1 MSRTTDEALAATV
14 VRTGVGPFPDAALER
29 AYRRDY
35 FELSIRTVRSAIGL
49 AIALFVLFSLVDP
62 YVVPG
67 AEVALRSV
75 RLGFVA
81 PTLVAVLVWS
91 YSRHFRDHLV
101 AGQFLTVM
109 IGGSALIFMG
119 TLGDHVVADAQY
131 VGLLLAVMW
140 THSVSRLPFAAA
152 TLATTFLTAG
162 YLGVELILDRLT
174 TTALL
179 NNGLLL
185 ASAHLIGMIASYHLE
200 SGFRR
205 DFQQRM
211 LLDQRRRALEESI
224 DSLHEAEGRVS
235 ELESRAPDSI
245 ENLPRW
251 AEQIVREIRRTVN
264 AAEVRVW
271 RCADGEPVA
280 LTEGDL
286 QPPSRDEVRA
296 AGQMSTDAL
305 GNVIVPLSGLSGELF
320 GVIVIASP
328 ANWGSPE
335 RRLVGGFARYLGGAL
350 EILEKR
356 HELALEEAR
365 REGKRRRMQEQGVGA
380 MRLCPTCG
388 RCFDEGPERCDV
400 DGTRLVPQLL
410 PYRVQDRYQ
419 LVRLLGQGGMGQV
432 FLARDERLQREV
444 AIKVLHGETPLDSQT
459 RAQLAH
465 EARAVARIGHPGVVD
480 IFDLGELDDGSAFIV
495 MEYLSGRALSEVI
508 ARHGRGTPQQVASL
522 LRQVAAA
529 LSAAHRTGVVHRD
542 IKPQNVFLTRVADGF
557 QVRLLDFGVARVAGA
572 GTNRD
577 SGRGGVLGTPAY
589 MAPEQLG
596 GAEGDERS
604 DLWALAAVAF
614 EALVGRR
621 LMRPRGSMAELLA
634 SILSDPVPDV
644 SSAVEGAP
652 AELDSLFCAALSRDA
667 ARRPSSVTE
676 WAENVARW
684 LDAMPAGP
692 GWPLPITHE
701 LTIRDDTPV
710 PRVSALSPG

>member
-1 MSRTTDEALAATV
+1 
-14 VRTGVGPFPDAALER
+14 
-29 AYRRDY
+29 
-35 FELSIRTVRSAIGL
+35 
-49 AIALFVLFSLVDP
+49 
-62 YVVPG
+62 
-67 AEVALRSV
+67 
-75 RLGFVA
+75 
-81 PTLVAVLVWS
+81 
-91 YSRHFRDHLV
+91 
-101 AGQFLTVM
+101 
-109 IGGSALIFMG
+109 
-119 TLGDHVVADAQY
+119 
-131 VGLLLAVMW
+131 
-140 THSVSRLPFAAA
+140 
-152 TLATTFLTAG
+152 
-162 YLGVELILDRLT
+162 
-174 TTALL
+174 
-179 NNGLLL
+179 
-185 ASAHLIGMIASYHLE
+185 
-200 SGFRR
+200 
-205 DFQQRM
+205 
-211 LLDQRRRALEESI
+211 
-224 DSLHEAEGRVS
+224 
-235 ELESRAPDSI
+235 
-245 ENLPRW
+245 
-251 AEQIVREIRRTVN
+251 
-264 AAEVRVW
+264 
-271 RCADGEPVA
+271 
-280 LTEGDL
+280 
-286 QPPSRDEVRA
+286 
-296 AGQMSTDAL
+296 
-305 GNVIVPLSGLSGELF
+305 
-320 GVIVIASP
+320 
-328 ANWGSPE
+328 
-335 RRLVGGFARYLGGAL
+335 
-350 EILEKR
+350 
-356 HELALEEAR
+356 
-365 REGKRRRMQEQGVGA
+365 
-380 MRLCPTCG
+380 
-388 RCFDEGPERCDV
+388 
-400 DGTRLVPQLL
+400 
-410 PYRVQDRYQ
+410 
-419 LVRLLGQGGMGQV
+419 MGQV